1 MSDDQFFC
9 EYCGHCSVNP
19 AHCMHCGRERENLT
33 EADVE
38 FRVPRW
44 GRLVIRLTPPAEAE
58 QTWAAL
64 AEVWRERVEGLR
76 PYPLPS
82 QLEKFDTR
90 AETLELY
97 GADFMTGI
105 LSKALGV
112 RGHVEFQ
119 ELSHEQLPHSPSGKL
134 PRPPTVPRNKR

>member
-1 MSDDQFFC
+1 MSERQFFC
-9 EYCGHCSVNP
+9 EYCGHDSDNQEQCS
-19 AHCMHCGRERENLT
+19 HCGHERENLT

-44 GRLVIRLTPPAEAE
+44 GRLVIRLTPSAEAE
-58 QTWAAL
+58 RIWGVLT
-64 AEVWRERVEGLR
+64 EVWRERVEGLM

-82 QLEKFDTR
+82 QLEKFNTS

-105 LSKALGV
+105 LSKALGTH
-112 RGHVEFQ
+112 GHIEFQ
-119 ELSHEQLPHSPSGKL
+119 ELPHEQLPHSPSRQF